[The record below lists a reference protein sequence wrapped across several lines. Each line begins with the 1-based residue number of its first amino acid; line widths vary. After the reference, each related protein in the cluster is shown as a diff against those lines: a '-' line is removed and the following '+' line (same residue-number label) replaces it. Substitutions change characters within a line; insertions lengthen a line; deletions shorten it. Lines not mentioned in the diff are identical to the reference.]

1 MAAGSSRRYA
11 GHSHRLHSIN
21 NGKIEKDAMPNNG
34 MASFFLQVK
43 SLHSATQQLS
53 FRWFT

>member
-34 MASFFLQVK
+34 MASFFSSMLGMSIV
-43 SLHSATQQLS
+43 
-53 FRWFT
+53 